1 MSQRTVLYSEH
12 QAAGAKLVPFSGW
25 EMPLY
30 YQSQL
35 HEHHA
40 VRQAAGL
47 FDVSHMLAVDLLGK
61 DTLAFL
67 SRILANN
74 PQKLIPGKALYS
86 CLLNE
91 QGGIID
97 DLIVYQLDEQHY
109 RVVVNAGN
117 RQIDVPWFYHH
128 AQAFN
133 DVAVVP
139 REDLAILALQGPTA
153 RVQLLAQLS
162 EPQQT
167 QVRTLK
173 PFHCVEYE
181 NLFIARTGY
190 TGEDGVEIMLPQA
203 QAGAMWRSLLAQG
216 VTPCGLGARDTL
228 RLEAG
233 FNLYGTDMDTT
244 TTPLESNLAWTVA
257 WAPQERDF
265 IGRQALER
273 AVPQQKLVG
282 LLLEEKGR
290 ILRGGQK
297 VRLSETAYGTITSG
311 SYSPTLERS
320 VAFARIPS
328 DYQDPYC
335 EVLLGNKTLRTRIIP
350 LPFVRKGKKAFS

>member
-12 QAAGAKLVPFSGW
+12 QSAGAKFVPFSGW
-25 EMPLY
+25 DMPLY

-61 DTLAFL
+61 ETLAFL

-74 PQKLIPGKALYS
+74 PQKLTPGKALYS

-97 DLIVYQLDEQHY
+97 DLIVYQLDEQRY

-117 RQIDVPWFYHH
+117 REIDVPWFYQH

-133 DVAVVP
+133 EVEVMP

-153 RVQLLAQLS
+153 RTQRLVRLS
-162 EPQQT
+162 EHQQA
-167 QVRTLK
+167 QVLALK
-173 PFHCVEYE
+173 PFHCLEYDD
-181 NLFIARTGY
+181 LFIARTGY
-190 TGEDGVEIMLPQA
+190 TGEDGVEMMLPLA
-203 QAGAMWRSLLAQG
+203 QAGAMWKSLLAQG

-257 WAPQERDF
+257 WAPSERDF
-265 IGRQALER
+265 IGRQALAQ

-297 VRLSETAYGTITSG
+297 VRLSETTYGTITSG

-320 VAFARIPS
+320 VAFARIPM
-328 DYQDPYC
+328 DYHDPYC
-335 EVLLGNKTLRTRIIP
+335 EVLMRNKTLRTRIIQ
-350 LPFVRKGKKAFS
+350 LPFIRKGKKAFS

>member
-1 MSQRTVLYSEH
+1 MIATCPMIERKMSQRTVLYSEH

-61 DTLAFL
+61 ETLAFL

-74 PQKLIPGKALYS
+74 PQKLRPGKALYS

-97 DLIVYQLDEQHY
+97 DLIVYQLDAQRY

-117 RQIDVPWFYHH
+117 RDIDVPWFYQQ

-133 DVAVVP
+133 EVEVVP

-153 RVQLLAQLS
+153 RTQLLAQLS
-162 EPQQT
+162 ASQQT
-167 QVRTLK
+167 QVCALK

-190 TGEDGVEIMLPQA
+190 TGEDGVEMVLPQA
-203 QAGAMWRSLLAQG
+203 QAGAMWKSLLEQG
-216 VTPCGLGARDTL
+216 VMPCGLGARDTL

-265 IGRQALER
+265 IGRQAVER
-273 AVPQQKLVG
+273 APPQQKLVG
-282 LLLEEKGR
+282 
-290 ILRGGQK
+290 
-297 VRLSETAYGTITSG
+297 
-311 SYSPTLERS
+311 
-320 VAFARIPS
+320 
-328 DYQDPYC
+328 
-335 EVLLGNKTLRTRIIP
+335 
-350 LPFVRKGKKAFS
+350 